1 MQAAAEA
8 AHLLNFSYVFHMVIH
23 MKMPAA
29 ETGPEGHA
37 RSGQFIS
44 HLEFASYKSAMRGQI
59 SIETRQALS

>member
-1 MQAAAEA
+1 MI
-8 AHLLNFSYVFHMVIH
+8 FH

-44 HLEFASYKSAMRGQI
+44 HLEFAPYKSAMRGQI
-59 SIETRQALS
+59 NIETRQALS